1 MPVLKNAIGGARIT
15 AASVKSRGVFE
26 RPPRSG
32 IFWID
37 YRDGGGNRHRE
48 RIGARIDAIDALR
61 RRQREVADGRFT
73 APRAR
78 ARARSLT
85 FRQLALE
92 SLEHKRLRIRPRSY
106 DTDRRRLDAVL
117 LRIGAIP
124 AAEITP
130 QLLAN
135 LFLDLGKNG
144 AIPGR
149 PDGGGL
155 TGSTLNRYRSL
166 ISSIFTWAIQ
176 VGRLEANPLGAVKRY
191 PESASR
197 VRYLLDDEEK
207 RLRSVIRRSCP
218 AREAEL
224 DLALYTGM
232 RKGEQFTMKWADV
245 DLANGTARVRGKS
258 GVRPVH
264 LNAGAKRALARLKR
278 QAGPRVFVSPDTTS
292 DQQKEWPRWFLKCT
306 RQARIEN
313 FHFHDLRH
321 TFASRLAM
329 ARTDLL
335 SIARLLGHSKITQTE
350 KYSHLSPSHVR
361 DAVERIG
368 TSPQTSKR

>member
-1 MPVLKNAIGGARIT
+1 MI
-15 AASVKSRGVFE
+15 FE

-149 PDGGGL
+149 HDGGGL

-207 RLRSVIRRSCP
+207 RLRDVIRRELSGTRGRTRSRSLHRHAKRRAVHDEVGRRRSREWNGARARQVRSAARPPKRKREARACP
-218 AREAEL
+218 AQA
-224 DLALYTGM
+224 AYG
-232 RKGEQFTMKWADV
+232 
-245 DLANGTARVRGKS
+245 NARS
-258 GVRPVH
+258 SFRPTR
-264 LNAGAKRALARLKR
+264 RAIE
-278 QAGPRVFVSPDTTS
+278 
-292 DQQKEWPRWFLKCT
+292 QKEWPRWF
-306 RQARIEN
+306 
-313 FHFHDLRH
+313 
-321 TFASRLAM
+321 
-329 ARTDLL
+329 
-335 SIARLLGHSKITQTE
+335 
-350 KYSHLSPSHVR
+350 
-361 DAVERIG
+361 
-368 TSPQTSKR
+368 

>member
-1 MPVLKNAIGGARIT
+1 
-15 AASVKSRGVFE
+15 
-26 RPPRSG
+26 
-32 IFWID
+32 
-37 YRDGGGNRHRE
+37 
-48 RIGARIDAIDALR
+48 LR
-61 RRQREVADGRFT
+61 RRQREIADGRFT

-78 ARARSLT
+78 ARARSVT

-117 LRIGAIP
+117 QRIGAIP
-124 AAEITP
+124 VAEITP

-135 LFLDLGKNG
+135 LFLDLGSNG
-144 AIPGR
+144 ALPGQPR
-149 PDGGGL
+149 GGGL

-176 VGRLEANPLGAVKRY
+176 VGRLEVKPLGAVKRY

-207 RLRSVIRRSCP
+207 RLREVIRRDCP

-224 DLALYTGM
+224 DLALYTGV
-232 RKGEQFTMKWADV
+232 RKGEQLTMKWADV

-264 LNAGAKRALARLKR
+264 LNESAKRALVRLKR
-278 QAGPRVFVSPDTTS
+278 QAKSRCVFVSPDTTS
-292 DQQKEWPRWFLKCT
+292 ELQKEWPRWFLKCT
-306 RQARIEN
+306 REAGIEN

-329 ARTDLL
+329 AGTDLL

-350 KYSHLSPSHVR
+350 KTRTCLHRTSGRLSSGLERTRGQCRNVDQHISVR
-361 DAVERIG
+361 YAPNAFVERSQHA
-368 TSPQTSKR
+368 TTADAPQCLLT